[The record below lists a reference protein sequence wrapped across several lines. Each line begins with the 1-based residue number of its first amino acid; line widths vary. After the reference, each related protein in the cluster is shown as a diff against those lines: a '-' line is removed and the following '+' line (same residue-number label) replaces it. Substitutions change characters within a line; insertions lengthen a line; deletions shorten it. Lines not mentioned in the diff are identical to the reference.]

1 MSESCFQQVG
11 QVAILNSMLE
21 LSGGVGT
28 LTLRLFSN
36 DRTPAR
42 EDVISD
48 YNEVIGG
55 GYAAVALTNSEFTVT
70 VGNPSQALYSDFVD
84 FPFTG
89 DPVPNTV
96 YGAYITD
103 SNNVLISSERFDDAP
118 FSAASGSLV
127 RYKPRLLLGSINPV

>member
-1 MSESCFQQVG
+1 MSESCFPQVG

-21 LSGGVGT
+21 LSGGVST

-42 EDVISD
+42 TDVLAD

-55 GYAAVALTNSEFTVT
+55 GYASSALTNSEFTVT
-70 VGNPSQALYSDFVD
+70 TGTPSQALYSDFVD
-84 FPFTG
+84 FTFTG

-103 SNNVLISSERFDDAP
+103 ANNVLISAERFDDAP
-118 FSAASGSLV
+118 FLAASGSLV
-127 RYKPRLLLGSINPV
+127 RYKPRLLVGSINPV